1 MLRSAQLQ
9 GATTQQAVLK
19 FIGKKQP
26 HEILSKFHIVYHE
39 TWKSNNDLYDN
50 Q

>member
-26 HEILSKFHIVYHE
+26 HEILSKVPHCVSWNLEI
-39 TWKSNNDLYDN
+39 
-50 Q
+50 